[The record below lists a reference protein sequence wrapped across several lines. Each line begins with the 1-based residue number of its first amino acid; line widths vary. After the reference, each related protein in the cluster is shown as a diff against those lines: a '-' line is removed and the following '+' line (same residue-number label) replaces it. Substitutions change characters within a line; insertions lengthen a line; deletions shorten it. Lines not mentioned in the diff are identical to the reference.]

1 MTVEMRSDSPRKRTS
16 LNEQGERRMIL
27 PDSDNLLMMF
37 SPTIPESRGS
47 RPTRRPLEP
56 PRREVLLLL
65 LSH

>member
-1 MTVEMRSDSPRKRTS
+1 MVVEMRSDSPRKRTS

-27 PDSDNLLMMF
+27 PDFDNLLMM
-37 SPTIPESRGS
+37 SLPTIPESRGS
-47 RPTRRPLEP
+47 RPMRKPLEP

>member
-1 MTVEMRSDSPRKRTS
+1 MVVETRSDSPRKRTS

-47 RPTRRPLEP
+47 RPMRRPLEP